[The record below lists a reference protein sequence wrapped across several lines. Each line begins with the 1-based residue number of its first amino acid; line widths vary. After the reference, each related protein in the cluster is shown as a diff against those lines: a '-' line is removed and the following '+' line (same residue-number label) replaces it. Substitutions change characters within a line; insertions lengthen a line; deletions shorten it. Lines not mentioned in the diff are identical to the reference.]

1 MGTGGDAR
9 GTQIRVVLVDDERLI
24 RAGLRMLMDVEE
36 HIDVVGEA
44 SNGREA
50 VEICSV
56 VLPDV
61 VVMDLRMPIMDGT
74 EATRQLTS
82 DRFEQESGT
91 PPAILVLTTFND
103 DDAVRSS
110 LRAGASGFILKNS
123 APVVLADAIAALA
136 AGDGWLDPSVTR
148 GLLQDFADRPDPHMP
163 TPVELEQLTRRERE
177 VLVQLAHGRSNTQI
191 AGELFLSEA
200 TVKTHIHRIFLKL
213 GLTDRAQA
221 VSVAFRTGLVR
232 SGRPAGESAS
242 ATRPSDDP

>member
-44 SNGREA
+44 SNGWEA

-56 VLPDV
+56 VHPDV

-177 VLVQLAHGRSNTQI
+177 VLVQLAHGRSTTQI